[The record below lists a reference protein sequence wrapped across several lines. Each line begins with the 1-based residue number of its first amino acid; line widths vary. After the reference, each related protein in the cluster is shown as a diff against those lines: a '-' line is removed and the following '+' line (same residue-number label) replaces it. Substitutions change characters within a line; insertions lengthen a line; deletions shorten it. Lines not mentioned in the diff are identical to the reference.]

1 MRRLADD
8 VEDVADAV
16 AERVD
21 EMEAPLVEV
30 GLEVADVVERGD
42 DEIDRDDVDA
52 AALEADR
59 RHPGRQ
65 QLAHALDQLEEVV
78 RAVDLVHLAGL
89 RVADDE
95 RGAVHRPRHLRLG
108 ANDLL
113 ALVLGH
119 EVRMVE
125 ALGLVEHVLAKD
137 AFVEAGRGDRA
148 DVVQVTG
155 IDRPGELDD
164 RARALDV
171 DGDLRFGIGR
181 EVVDG
186 GEVIDVIDLALELLD
201 GLGGNAEL
209 LRGQV
214 AVHRDDALAA
224 GLFAPVLEQR
234 GDLALAFGAQQEVDD
249 GAAPGQQGLDET
261 LADEARGS
269 GDEIAHAQ
277 LPGRDA
283 HPALACGGF
292 LSRRAAP
299 GARGK
304 PDSRRPGRSLRR
316 DHRPD
321 LGMAP

>member
-1 MRRLADD
+1 MVDLQRRVEVTLPVVPEAPGVVVELRAGDARALQRRQRLAAVVAGREVDEGEHVLGQAEVLEHRRLDPAHRRQRHHSLLHALRDEAEQRGVDEQVHLRRMRRLADD

-59 RHPGRQ
+59 RHPRRQ

-155 IDRPGELDD
+155 VDRPGELDD

-171 DGDLRFGIGR
+171 DGDLRLRRRPRGR
-181 EVVDG
+181 
-186 GEVIDVIDLALELLD
+186 
-201 GLGGNAEL
+201 
-209 LRGQV
+209 R
-214 AVHRDDALAA
+214 RR
-224 GLFAPVLEQR
+224 R
-234 GDLALAFGAQQEVDD
+234 GD
-249 GAAPGQQGLDET
+249 
-261 LADEARGS
+261 R
-269 GDEIAHAQ
+269 
-277 LPGRDA
+277 RD
-283 HPALACGGF
+283 
-292 LSRRAAP
+292 
-299 GARGK
+299 
-304 PDSRRPGRSLRR
+304 RPG
-316 DHRPD
+316 P
-321 LGMAP
+321 